1 MASFTELPPS
11 SKSGASLSYGPYADA
26 GPFSARALRVHY
38 ENNSPFAEVTALT
51 REVEV
56 SHWGNVYV
64 EETYKLRHGGAR
76 LKARAP
82 PARPRARRVPH
93 SMHAHK
99 RAAARQGEWSRLE
112 YQADPRQHGVASFR
126 QLAAVLPRGAH
137 SLYFRDEIG
146 NVSTSHVRH
155 FRDKLEVALLPRF
168 PLFGGW
174 SVRGRAA
181 RPRRPAG
188 PAGPARRRRR
198 AALRTPSEMAV

>member
-1 MASFTELPPS
+1 VASFTELPPS

-82 PARPRARRVPH
+82 PARPPGRVGGRLPGR
-93 SMHAHK
+93 MCEPG
-99 RAAARQGEWSRLE
+99 AARQGEWSRLE

-174 SVRGRAA
+174 SVRAA
-181 RPRRPAG
+181 RPRRPIG

>member
-1 MASFTELPPS
+1 MRAS
-11 SKSGASLSYGPYADA
+11 GP
-26 GPFSARALRVHY
+26 R
-38 ENNSPFAEVTALT
+38 
-51 REVEV
+51 
-56 SHWGNVYV
+56 
-64 EETYKLRHGGAR
+64 
-76 LKARAP
+76 
-82 PARPRARRVPH
+82 
-93 SMHAHK
+93 
-99 RAAARQGEWSRLE
+99 ARQGEWSRLE
-112 YQADPRQHGVASFR
+112 YQADPRQHGIASFR
-126 QLAAVLPRGAH
+126 QLAAVLPRGAR